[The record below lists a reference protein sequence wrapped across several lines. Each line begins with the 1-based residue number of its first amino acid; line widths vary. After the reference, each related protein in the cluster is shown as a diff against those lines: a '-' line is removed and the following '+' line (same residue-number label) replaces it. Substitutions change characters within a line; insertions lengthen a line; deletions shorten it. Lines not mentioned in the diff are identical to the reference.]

1 MQDYKHVLLATDL
14 SEEGEPVAL
23 RALRIA
29 EKNAAKVSI
38 AHIIEPTP
46 MMYGGGE
53 FAIPLDVGLEETLQQ
68 ETHKKLTRLGERLKV
83 SPENQYIRNGATKE
97 TLIELVN
104 ELGVDLLIVGSHD
117 QRGLSLL
124 LGSTA
129 NALLHA
135 MPCDILAVR
144 V

>member
-14 SEEGEPVAL
+14 SEESASVAA
-23 RALRIA
+23 RALQIA
-29 EKNAAKVSI
+29 NQFSAKLSI
-38 AHIIEPTP
+38 AHIIEPAP

-68 ETHKKLTRLGERLKV
+68 EIQRKLAQQAQLLAIAEQ
-83 SPENQYIRNGATKE
+83 NQFIRNGATKD
-97 TLIELVN
+97 TLIELIKEIDADV
-104 ELGVDLLIVGSHD
+104 LVVGSHD
-117 QRGLSLL
+117 QKGLGLL
-124 LGSTA
+124 MGSTA

>member
-1 MQDYKHVLLATDL
+1 MQDYTHVLLATDL
-14 SEEGEPVAL
+14 SAESEPVAK
-23 RALRIA
+23 RALQIA
-29 EKNAAKVSI
+29 NKAGALFSI

-46 MMYGGGE
+46 LMYGGGE

-68 ETHKKLTRLGERLKV
+68 ETQKKIAELGIRLGI
-83 SPENQYIRNGATKE
+83 PAAQQFIRNGSTKDA
-97 TLIELVN
+97 LVELVQ
-104 ELGVDLLIVGSHD
+104 ELNADLLVLGSHD
-117 QRGLSLL
+117 QKGLALL
-124 LGSTA
+124 MGSTA

>member
-1 MQDYKHVLLATDL
+1 MQDYQHVLLATDL
-14 SEEGEPVAL
+14 SEDSEAVAK
-23 RALRIA
+23 RALFIA
-29 EKNAAKVSI
+29 TQAKARFSI

-68 ETHKKLTRLGERLKV
+68 EIQKKLAEQSTRLGISLEH
-83 SPENQYIRNGATKE
+83 QYIRNGATKE

-104 ELGVDLLIVGSHD
+104 ELKVDLLVLGSHD
-117 QRGLSLL
+117 QKGLALL

>member
-1 MQDYKHVLLATDL
+1 MQDYQHVLLATDL
-14 SEEGEPVAL
+14 SEDSEAVAK
-23 RALRIA
+23 RALFIA
-29 EKNAAKVSI
+29 TRANARFSI

-68 ETHKKLTRLGERLKV
+68 EIQKKLAEQASRLGISAEY
-83 SPENQYIRNGATKE
+83 QYIRNGATKE

-104 ELGVDLLIVGSHD
+104 ELKVDLLVLGSHD
-117 QRGLSLL
+117 QKGLALL

>member
-1 MQDYKHVLLATDL
+1 MHDYKHVLLATDL
-14 SEEGEPVAL
+14 SEESEIVAK
-23 RALRIA
+23 RAQRIA
-29 EKNAAKVSI
+29 AQASAQLSI

-46 MMYGGGE
+46 MIYGGGE

-68 ETHKKLTRLGERLKV
+68 ETQKKLAEQAARLNIL
-83 SPENQYIRNGATKE
+83 PENQFIRNGATKE
-97 TLIELVN
+97 ALVELVKEIN
-104 ELGVDLLIVGSHD
+104 ADLLVLGSHD
-117 QRGLSLL
+117 QKGLALL
-124 LGSTA
+124 MGSTA

>member
-1 MQDYKHVLLATDL
+1 MQDYQHVLLATDL
-14 SEEGEPVAL
+14 SEESEAIAT
-23 RALRIA
+23 RAQQIA
-29 EKNAAKVSI
+29 KQVNAKISI

-53 FAIPLDVGLEETLQQ
+53 FAIPLDVGLEETLQAEIQ
-68 ETHKKLTRLGERLKV
+68 KKLAQQAERLAIPV
-83 SPENQYIRNGATKE
+83 ENQFIRNGATKE
-97 TLIELVN
+97 TLVELIK
-104 ELGVDLLIVGSHD
+104 ELNADLLVVGSHD
-117 QRGLSLL
+117 QKGLGLL
-124 LGSTA
+124 MGSTA

>member
-1 MQDYKHVLLATDL
+1 MRDYKHVLLATDL
-14 SEEGEPVAL
+14 AEESEAVAN
-23 RALRIA
+23 RAHAIA
-29 EKNAAKVSI
+29 SQANAKFSI

-68 ETHKKLTRLGERLKV
+68 ETQKKLAKLADKLGVL
-83 SPENQYIRNGATKE
+83 PECQYIRNGATKD
-97 TLIELVN
+97 TLIDLVK
-104 ELGVDLLIVGSHD
+104 ELGADLLVVGSHD
-117 QRGLSLL
+117 QKGLALL
-124 LGSTA
+124 MGSTA

-135 MPCDILAVR
+135 MPCDILAVH

>member
-1 MQDYKHVLLATDL
+1 MQDYCHVLLATDL
-14 SEEGEPVAL
+14 SEDSESVAK
-23 RALRIA
+23 RALFIA
-29 EKNAAKVSI
+29 TQAKARFSM

-46 MMYGGGE
+46 VMYGGGE

-68 ETHKKLTRLGERLKV
+68 ETQRKLAEQARRLGVL
-83 SPENQYIRNGATKE
+83 PEHQYIRNGATKE
-97 TLIELVN
+97 TLIELVK
-104 ELGVDLLIVGSHD
+104 ELNVDLLVLGSHD
-117 QRGLSLL
+117 QKGLAILM
-124 LGSTA
+124 GSTA